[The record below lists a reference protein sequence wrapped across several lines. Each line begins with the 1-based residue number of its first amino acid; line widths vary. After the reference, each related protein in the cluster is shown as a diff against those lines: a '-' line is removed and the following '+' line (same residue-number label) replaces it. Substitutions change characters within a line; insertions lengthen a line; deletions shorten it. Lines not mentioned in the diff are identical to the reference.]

1 LNKPENKV
9 GIQVYE
15 RKHDYKL
22 VIGTWKTFLGKKLRV
37 YFSKNLTEDL
47 VMFYVL
53 DDIRFWELIS
63 AKP

>member
-1 LNKPENKV
+1 V

-15 RKHDYKL
+15 RKRDYNKL

-37 YFSKNLTEDL
+37 CFSKNLTEDL
-47 VMFYVL
+47 VMFYL
-53 DDIRFWELIS
+53 LEIRFCELIS

>member
-15 RKHDYKL
+15 RKRDYNKL
-22 VIGTWKTFLGKKLRV
+22 VIGTWKTILGKKLRV
-37 YFSKNLTEDL
+37 CFSKNLSEDL
-47 VMFYVL
+47 VMFYL
-53 DDIRFWELIS
+53 LEIRFCVLIS